1 MIKNQALHLKKIL
14 IQKIIQDQR
23 KFLLLKILEKLTT
36 NQVRIKVRIKV
47 KINQRNKTQFKK
59 AIVLAISKNI

>member
-23 KFLLLKILEKLTT
+23 KFHLLKILEKVTT
-36 NQVRIKVRIKV
+36 NQVKVQVRIKLI
-47 KINQRNKTQFKK
+47 INQRNKTQFKK
-59 AIVLAISKNI
+59 AIVLAI